1 MTIGIIFSRFLC
13 YTCVVNPLRDGGTL
27 NYHGRFGKYFSI
39 HSQDLAGSERKGNSS
54 LSRFNILSERT
65 FGGNK
70 RYILFISTGNT
81 CRAPMAYGIMKKML
95 EEAGV
100 TELDI
105 RTGGVM
111 TVPGL
116 MPTQEC
122 RQLLQ
127 KEGIDISMHRSCQLT
142 PELIKRA
149 SLVLGMT
156 SFHVQI
162 ALRMAECARGKTYL
176 LKEYAGFDGK
186 NDQVQDPM
194 GCTLEVYK
202 KVLRDIRGAC
212 KRMMRIEAVLSA
224 FAPRAST
231 RAFGDS
237 ALAGSRGEKA
247 NARRK
252 KQGFLTSPA
261 SPKAANSKATPGKKT
276 VVTEK
281 KSGKQEKELEVSA
294 APRRRAAKPPAPV
307 RPAARRVSTASKSL
321 RKS

>member
-1 MTIGIIFSRFLC
+1 
-13 YTCVVNPLRDGGTL
+13 
-27 NYHGRFGKYFSI
+27 
-39 HSQDLAGSERKGNSS
+39 
-54 LSRFNILSERT
+54 
-65 FGGNK
+65 
-70 RYILFISTGNT
+70 
-81 CRAPMAYGIMKKML
+81 MAYGIMKKML

-100 TELDI
+100 SNLDI

-122 RQLLQ
+122 RQLLH

-162 ALRMAECARGKTYL
+162 ALRMAECARGKTFL

-202 KVLRDIRGAC
+202 RVLRDIRTAC
-212 KRMMRIEAVLSA
+212 KRMMKIEAVLNA
-224 FAPRAST
+224 FAPRPNG
-231 RAFGDS
+231 RATGNF
-237 ALAGSRGEKA
+237 A
-247 NARRK
+247 
-252 KQGFLTSPA
+252 PA
-261 SPKAANSKATPGKKT
+261 SAKRERAIDHQKKRVNPAGPATPKATNSKVKPAKSAPIEEKKAGKETKESEKNAALRRRPVKPATPARP
-276 VVTEK
+276 
-281 KSGKQEKELEVSA
+281 SS
-294 APRRRAAKPPAPV
+294 RRAA
-307 RPAARRVSTASKSL
+307 SASKSI